1 MSSVLTPYFSWEL
14 LAQNFLK
21 RLTPSLKRL
30 STIIFWGA
38 MGEYD
43 KSLMV
48 TRPCFPVKVATLAC
62 QNKRPVSLE
71 LALMER
77 QTYSFTPSW
86 HLLLS
91 LGEIATK
98 SRLQFLSHCKLP
110 SPTPVK
116 EMHSLEVEKLQVG
129 QIWCR
134 NCSNRKRPRR
144 PQESGARI
152 TAARRVS
159 RSGIWSVLS
168 CDKIGHLGKQMPFFF
183 NVYPYMNFQNKP
195 QLKLLCIF
203 KASEILYLN
212 FFLKWR
218 KVFWVMQILKNNEL
232 HKLCTFSDIE
242 TLKSYLTS
250 SLRVSIFFLKMF

>member
-1 MSSVLTPYFSWEL
+1 
-14 LAQNFLK
+14 
-21 RLTPSLKRL
+21 
-30 STIIFWGA
+30 

-91 LGEIATK
+91 LEEIATK

-129 QIWCR
+129 QI
-134 NCSNRKRPRR
+134 
-144 PQESGARI
+144 
-152 TAARRVS
+152 
-159 RSGIWSVLS
+159 
-168 CDKIGHLGKQMPFFF
+168 
-183 NVYPYMNFQNKP
+183 
-195 QLKLLCIF
+195 
-203 KASEILYLN
+203 
-212 FFLKWR
+212 
-218 KVFWVMQILKNNEL
+218 
-232 HKLCTFSDIE
+232 
-242 TLKSYLTS
+242 
-250 SLRVSIFFLKMF
+250 